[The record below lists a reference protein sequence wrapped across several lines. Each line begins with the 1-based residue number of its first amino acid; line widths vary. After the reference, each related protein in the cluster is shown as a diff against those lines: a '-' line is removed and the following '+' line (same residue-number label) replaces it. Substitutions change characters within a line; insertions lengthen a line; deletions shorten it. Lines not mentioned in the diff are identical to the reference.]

1 MPATLTSGAVGLYWE
16 RLDSVGRSIQR
27 QAPPHPPGKA
37 GERTVQLF
45 HALHALH
52 DSEQARSPED
62 VAATLDKWVALEEEV
77 AHILHENTEPLVTA
91 SPSWADVVALSSPL
105 RVLHRLATKANINV
119 AESLLELSPVPR
131 RRGLSLASGLS
142 ALSRSSSAAGL
153 DTEPPHEPQ
162 QRGGGGGAAEAE
174 SGDDDLLGPH
184 LEAVRETLLAKA
196 CLGLLHWWL
205 MVLLDLCF
213 SAEAAAKFWHE
224 QTYATQGSNPGLA
237 D

>member
-1 MPATLTSGAVGLYWE
+1 MPDTLTSGAVGLYWE

-62 VAATLDKWVALEEEV
+62 VAATLDRWVAIEEEV
-77 AHILHENTEPLVTA
+77 AHILHENSEPTVTT
-91 SPSWADVVALSSPL
+91 SSSWADVVALSSPL
-105 RVLHRLATKANINV
+105 RVLHRLASTASINV
-119 AESLLELSPVPR
+119 AESLLEMSPVPR
-131 RRGLSLASGLS
+131 RRAASLASGLS

-153 DTEPPHEPQ
+153 DETHEPQ
-162 QRGGGGGAAEAE
+162 QGGGGGGGTAAPEC
-174 SGDDDLLGPH
+174 GDDDLLGPH

-213 SAEAAAKFWHE
+213 SAEAAAE
-224 QTYATQGSNPGLA
+224 LQPEPQP
-237 D
+237 

>member
-62 VAATLDKWVALEEEV
+62 VAVTLDRWVAIEEEV
-77 AHILHENTEPLVTA
+77 AHILHENSELEPQPPTK
-91 SPSWADVVALSSPL
+91 SSSWADVVALSSPL
-105 RVLHRLATKANINV
+105 RVLHRLASTASINV
-119 AESLLELSPVPR
+119 AESLLEMSPVPR
-131 RRGLSLASGLS
+131 RRAASLASGLS

-153 DTEPPHEPQ
+153 DETHEPQ
-162 QRGGGGGAAEAE
+162 QGGGGGGGTAAPEC
-174 SGDDDLLGPH
+174 GDDDLLGPH

-213 SAEAAAKFWHE
+213 SAEATAKF
-224 QTYATQGSNPGLA
+224 
-237 D
+237 